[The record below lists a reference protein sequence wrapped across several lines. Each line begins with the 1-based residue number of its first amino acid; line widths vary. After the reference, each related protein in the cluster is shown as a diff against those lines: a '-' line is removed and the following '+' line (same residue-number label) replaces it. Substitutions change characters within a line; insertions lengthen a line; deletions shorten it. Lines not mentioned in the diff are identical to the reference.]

1 MVSLA
6 EVVEGLPETG
16 KLYLEDSYK
25 REAESQVLRWIR
37 ETGRKGYLVLRETIM
52 HPKSGAQPS
61 DRGVLESVG
70 TTFTVSK
77 VMEYRGVI
85 VHYGE
90 ISGEGFEEGMG
101 VKMRL
106 DWERRY
112 KIMRTHTAGHIVDY
126 AVVKVYGR
134 AFQSQSAM
142 HDVGYGF
149 QEYFGEYSGD
159 LREMIE
165 SVANEVVALNKP
177 VYAEYVGANELGK
190 KVFGAPNLGRLP
202 RLDVYRIIVIEGINA
217 IPCGGTHVRCTS
229 EVGRLKIDS
238 VEKVSNGFRVSYRIL
253 DA

>member
-6 EVVEGLPETG
+6 EVVAGLPETR

-25 REAESQVLRWIR
+25 KEAESYVLRWIK
-37 ETGRKGYLVLRETIM
+37 ETGRKGYLVVKETIM

-61 DRGVLESVG
+61 DRGVLESDG

-77 VMEYRGVI
+77 VMEYDSVI

-90 ISGEGFEEGMG
+90 ISGGDFKEGMD
-101 VKMRL
+101 VRMHL

-126 AVVKVYGR
+126 AVVTVYGR
-134 AFQSQSAM
+134 PFQSQSAT
-142 HDVGYGF
+142 HDVGHGF
-149 QEYFGEYSGD
+149 QEYLGKYLGD
-159 LREMIE
+159 LKERIE
-165 SVANEVVALNKP
+165 DVANEVAVSNRP
-177 VYAEYVGANELGK
+177 VFAEYVSAHELGK

-217 IPCGGTHVRCTS
+217 IPCGGTHVKNTS
-229 EVGRLKIDS
+229 EVGRIKIES
-238 VEKVSNGFRVSYRIL
+238 VEQVSNGFRVSYRVL
-253 DA
+253 DS